1 MKVQI
6 ILAGIGGQGILFA
19 SKLFSQ
25 LGVKLGLNV
34 MGSETHGMSQR
45 GGSVNAHIKL
55 GDFQSPLIRSN
66 SADILYSFD
75 ENETYR
81 TLKFLRSGGVCF
93 ANLVS
98 VDRFDR
104 RIVDHLKNKHINILG
119 YDASAAALK
128 MGSIISTNIVLIG
141 YSVGTGLVPFRSQ
154 DLKYVLEL
162 VSQKRNLEIN
172 LKAFESGFQEGKS
185 LRKKLRSP
193 SLKRFE

>member
-6 ILAGIGGQGILFA
+6 VLAGIGGQGILFA

-25 LGVKLGLNV
+25 LGVRLGLKV
-34 MGSETHGMSQR
+34 MGSEAHGMSQR
-45 GGSVNAHIKL
+45 GGSVIAQLKL

-98 VDRFDR
+98 RDRLDR
-104 RIVDHLKNKHINILG
+104 KIVDHLENKHINILA
-119 YDASAAALK
+119 YDASDTALK
-128 MGSIISTNIVLIG
+128 VGSIISTNIVLIG
-141 YSVGTGLVPFRSQ
+141 YSVGTGLVPFRAK

-162 VSQKRNLEIN
+162 VSRKSNLEIN
-172 LKAFESGFQEGKS
+172 LKAFESGFQKGRS
-185 LRKKLRSP
+185 LRKKP
-193 SLKRFE
+193 